1 MSKYFSAR
9 KVYCYSCC
17 LFQVSSKKEAVF
29 RNIVTIMLFGA
40 IGTAISR
47 TVITLGTYLDIGIF
61 DLGDYLAIGAIFA
74 ATDSVCTL
82 QVLNQD
88 ETPLLYSLVFGG
100 VVNDA
105 TSVVVFNVIQSFD
118 FTNLNHG
125 LAFQLVGNFS
135 YLFLLSTLLGVAV
148 DIYSYFL
155 YICFPIWSKSTC
167 PHMACLSHST
177 DREVALM
184 MLMTYLSYM
193 LAELFDLSGILTVF
207 FCGIVMSHYTW
218 HNVTESTR
226 ITTKHTFW
234 NIVISCGD
242 IYFLVRGN
250 GCLLML
256 GRAAFVF
263 PLSFLSNLAKKNQ
276 SEKINFKMQVV
287 IWWSGLIRGAVLMAL
302 AYNKFTMAGHTDLH
316 EHAIMITSTITVCL
330 FSTMVFGMLTK
341 PLIRYLFPH
350 QQGPT
355 SMLSDDNNNI
365 PKSIQVPLLD
375 QDSSIEEVA
384 GNENLPRPDSIR
396 GFLTWPTKTVHYY
409 WRQFDDSFM
418 RPVFG
423 GRGFGPF
430 VSSSPT
436 ERGPPGLSGA

>member
-148 DIYSYFL
+148 NIYSYFL
-155 YICFPIWSKSTC
+155 YICFPIC
-167 PHMACLSHST
+167 HST

-242 IYFLVRGN
+242 IYFL
-250 GCLLML
+250 
-256 GRAAFVF
+256 
-263 PLSFLSNLAKKNQ
+263 
-276 SEKINFKMQVV
+276 VV

>member
-1 MSKYFSAR
+1 
-9 KVYCYSCC
+9 
-17 LFQVSSKKEAVF
+17 
-29 RNIVTIMLFGA
+29 
-40 IGTAISR
+40 
-47 TVITLGTYLDIGIF
+47 
-61 DLGDYLAIGAIFA
+61 
-74 ATDSVCTL
+74 
-82 QVLNQD
+82 
-88 ETPLLYSLVFGG
+88 
-100 VVNDA
+100 
-105 TSVVVFNVIQSFD
+105 
-118 FTNLNHG
+118 
-125 LAFQLVGNFS
+125 
-135 YLFLLSTLLGVAV
+135 
-148 DIYSYFL
+148 
-155 YICFPIWSKSTC
+155 
-167 PHMACLSHST
+167 MACLSHST

-193 LAELFDLSGILTVF
+193 LAELFDLSGIPFGTLSFLAETFIFLYV
-207 FCGIVMSHYTW
+207 GMDVLDIDKWRIVRDSLGTS
-218 HNVTESTR
+218 VAVSS
-226 ITTKHTFW
+226 IL
-234 NIVISCGD
+234 IG
-242 IYFLVRGN
+242 
-250 GCLLML
+250 LLML

>member
-1 MSKYFSAR
+1 
-9 KVYCYSCC
+9 
-17 LFQVSSKKEAVF
+17 
-29 RNIVTIMLFGA
+29 MLFGA

-47 TVITLGTYLDIGIF
+47 TVITLGVTQFFKSWTLESLTWVIILQSVPYLLQQILCAHCRALTSPTLTM
-61 DLGDYLAIGAIFA
+61 DLLFN
-74 ATDSVCTL
+74 L
-82 QVLNQD
+82 L
-88 ETPLLYSLVFGG
+88 ETSL
-100 VVNDA
+100 
-105 TSVVVFNVIQSFD
+105 
-118 FTNLNHG
+118 
-125 LAFQLVGNFS
+125 
-135 YLFLLSTLLGVAV
+135 
-148 DIYSYFL
+148 
-155 YICFPIWSKSTC
+155 ICFSSVPCLVLHTC

-193 LAELFDLSGILTVF
+193 LAELFDLSGIPFGTLSFLAETFIFLYV
-207 FCGIVMSHYTW
+207 GMDVLDIDKWRIVRDSLGTS
-218 HNVTESTR
+218 VAVSS
-226 ITTKHTFW
+226 IL
-234 NIVISCGD
+234 IG
-242 IYFLVRGN
+242 
-250 GCLLML
+250 LLML

-341 PLIRYLFPH
+341 PLRRYLFPH

-355 SMLSDDNNNI
+355 SMLSDDNNNT

-396 GFLTWPTKTVHYY
+396 GFLTRPTKTVHYY

>member
-148 DIYSYFL
+148 NIYSYFL

-242 IYFLVRGN
+242 IYFLV
-250 GCLLML
+250 
-256 GRAAFVF
+256 
-263 PLSFLSNLAKKNQ
+263 
-276 SEKINFKMQVV
+276 V

-341 PLIRYLFPH
+341 PLRRYLFPH

-355 SMLSDDNNNI
+355 SMLSDDNNNT

-396 GFLTWPTKTVHYY
+396 GFLTRPTKTVHYY